1 MTDTLDNI
9 LSGSSEAAPETPVV
23 EEAVTQVAD
32 GESQQEQTTEAE
44 QPEGQET
51 TAKMVPHEALHAEKQ
66 KVKRYTEEVADFRK
80 SNESLQR
87 QVAELLQRIPVPK
100 AEQEQDADFY
110 ADPDAAVQQRLGR
123 ALDPLA
129 NTVSTIQ
136 TQLVRLAAVQT
147 HGAEKV
153 TAFEKYVEEAM
164 AKGDPE
170 MATLGAQM
178 RASADPIKTGLD
190 WLEKR
195 TFDPEKE
202 RERIKAE
209 LLAELN
215 PAGQQEEQTQQ
226 RVAPVMPSNFSGVRN
241 AGSRSGPAWSGP
253 PTLNDI
259 FSMERPG
266 SGG

>member
-1 MTDTLDNI
+1 MSDLETI
-9 LSGSSEAAPETPVV
+9 LSGGGEAVPETPVV
-23 EEAVTQVAD
+23 EEAVTQVAE
-32 GESQQEQTTEAE
+32 GEGQQEQTAEAE

-51 TAKMVPHEALHAEKQ
+51 TNSKMVPHEALHAEKQ

-87 QVAELLQRIPVPK
+87 QVAELLQRIPVPQQQQ
-100 AEQEQDADFY
+100 EQEADFY
-110 ADPDAAVQQRLGR
+110 ADPDAAVQQRLGK

-129 NTVSTIQ
+129 NTVSSIQ

-147 HGAEKV
+147 HGPEKV
-153 TAFEKYVEEAM
+153 SAFEKYVEEAM

-170 MATLGAQM
+170 MAALGAQM
-178 RASADPIKTGLD
+178 RASPDPMKTGLD

-215 PAGQQEEQTQQ
+215 PAQQEEAAQPRT
-226 RVAPVMPSNFSGVRN
+226 APVMPSNFTGVRN
-241 AGSRSGPAWSGP
+241 AGSRSGPTWSGP
-253 PTLNDI
+253 PSLNDI
-259 FSMERPG
+259 FSMERPA
-266 SGG
+266 

>member
-1 MTDTLDNI
+1 MSDLETI
-9 LSGSSEAAPETPVV
+9 LSGGGEAVPETPVV
-23 EEAVTQVAD
+23 EEAVTQVAE
-32 GESQQEQTTEAE
+32 GEGQQEQTAEAE
-44 QPEGQET
+44 QSEGQET
-51 TAKMVPHEALHAEKQ
+51 ASSKMVPHEALHAEKQ

-87 QVAELLQRIPVPK
+87 QVAELLQRIPVPQQQQ
-100 AEQEQDADFY
+100 EQEADFY
-110 ADPDAAVQQRLGR
+110 ADPDAAVQQRLGK

-129 NTVSTIQ
+129 NTVSSIQ

-147 HGAEKV
+147 HGVEKV
-153 TAFEKYVEEAM
+153 SAFEKYVEDAM

-170 MATLGAQM
+170 MASLGAQM
-178 RASADPIKTGLD
+178 RASPDPMKTGLD

-209 LLAELN
+209 VLAELN
-215 PAGQQEEQTQQ
+215 PAQQEEATQQ
-226 RVAPVMPSNFSGVRN
+226 RAAPVMPSNFTGVRN

-253 PTLNDI
+253 PSLNDI